1 MFSPPEI
8 GTVTN
13 IVEISRV
20 FVDTSEEELSLFPQF
35 SIVLVSRDRS
45 EDKLCSVL
53 IVCHP
58 GVSRPHCTL
67 GKQPVEN

>member
-1 MFSPPEI
+1 MAMAMVAM
-8 GTVTN
+8 TVSEKFAKFGRH
-13 IVEISRV
+13 I
-20 FVDTSEEELSLFPQF
+20 SEEELSLFPQF
-35 SIVLVSRDRS
+35 SIVLVSRDSS

-67 GKQPVEN
+67 GKLPVEN